1 MHVPCLR
8 GGFAGEWWGV
18 LCCSDEVFDEL
29 CMSLAYAVGL
39 LASCGV
45 FFAVVMGCFDERCLS
60 LAYAV
65 GLLGEWWVVLYC
77 IGKVL

>member
-1 MHVPCLR
+1 
-8 GGFAGEWWGV
+8 
-18 LCCSDEVFDEL
+18 
-29 CMSLAYAVGL
+29 MSLAYAVGL
-39 LASCGV
+39 LASCGVFFAVVMGCFDERCLSLAYAVGLLVSGGV